1 MEATKPIL
9 LDDLAASLGVKPK
22 QVKAELKPGK
32 HWFVGRYKKTY
43 LTPAGQAKAKELYG
57 SWAKASDEIHEQLEK
72 VGIDPYAPAVAQD
85 EAIEPELED
94 VVSEPPAQP
103 EPPKA
108 DAGLARLLAE
118 SETAVVKHTRFANKR
133 VLLVTHKGSD
143 CICLCKDSRYF
154 TPGMVIPV
162 RYDGATLVSKYQPRR
177 LGKL

>member
-1 MEATKPIL
+1 METTKAIPIDEIAT
-9 LDDLAASLGVKPK
+9 SLGADAKVLKAQLK
-22 QVKAELKPGK
+22 QGK
-32 HWFVGRYKKTY
+32 HWTVGRYNKTY
-43 LTPAGQAKAKELYG
+43 LTPAGQAKAKELY
-57 SWAKASDEIHEQLEK
+57 
-72 VGIDPYAPAVAQD
+72 APAVAQD
-85 EAIEPELED
+85 EAIEPELEEA
-94 VVSEPPAQP
+94 VSEPPAQS
-103 EPPKA
+103 EPPKG

-162 RYDGATLVSKYQPRR
+162 RYDGNTLVSKYQPRR

>member
-32 HWFVGRYKKTY
+32 HWFIGRYKKTY
-43 LTPAGQAKAKELYG
+43 LNPAGQAKAKELY
-57 SWAKASDEIHEQLEK
+57 
-72 VGIDPYAPAVAQD
+72 APAVEQD
-85 EAIEPELED
+85 EAIEAKLEEAA
-94 VVSEPPAQP
+94 SEPPEQP

-143 CICLCKDSRYF
+143 RICLCKDSRYF

-162 RYDGATLVSKYQPRR
+162 RYDGNGLVSKYQPRR

>member
-1 MEATKPIL
+1 METTKAIPLDEIAT
-9 LDDLAASLGVKPK
+9 SLGADAKALKAQLK
-22 QVKAELKPGK
+22 QGK
-32 HWFVGRYKKTY
+32 HWVIGRYNKTMI
-43 LTPAGQAKAKELYG
+43 TPAGQAKAKELYG
-57 SWAKASDEIHEQLEK
+57 SWAKASDEIHERLEEA
-72 VGIDPYAPAVAQD
+72 GIDPYAPAEETPV
-85 EAIEPELED
+85 
-94 VVSEPPAQP
+94 QP
-103 EPPKA
+103 EPPKG

-162 RYDGATLVSKYQPRR
+162 RYDGSTLVSKYQPRR

>member
-1 MEATKPIL
+1 METTKPIL
-9 LDDLAASLGVKPK
+9 LDEIAASLGVKPK

-43 LTPAGQAKAKELYG
+43 LTPAGQAKAKELY
-57 SWAKASDEIHEQLEK
+57 
-72 VGIDPYAPAVAQD
+72 APAVAQD
-85 EAIEPELED
+85 EAIEPELEEA
-94 VVSEPPAQP
+94 VSEPPAQP
-103 EPPKA
+103 ELPKG

-162 RYDGATLVSKYQPRR
+162 RYDGNTLVSKYQPRR

>member
-1 MEATKPIL
+1 MATTKAIPI
-9 LDDLAASLGVKPK
+9 DQLATELSLSPE
-22 QVKAELKPGK
+22 QVKSVKTDLKQGK
-32 HWFVGRYKKTY
+32 HWVIGRYNKTMI
-43 LTPAGQAKAKELYG
+43 TPAGQAKAKELY
-57 SWAKASDEIHEQLEK
+57 
-72 VGIDPYAPAVAQD
+72 APAVEQD
-85 EAIEPELED
+85 EAIEPELEE

-133 VLLVTHKGSD
+133 VLLVTHKGND

-162 RYDGATLVSKYQPRR
+162 RYDGNTLVSKYQPRR

>member
-1 MEATKPIL
+1 METTKPIL
-9 LDDLAASLGVKPK
+9 LDDLAASLGADAKALKAQLK
-22 QVKAELKPGK
+22 QGK
-32 HWFVGRYKKTY
+32 HWTVGRYNKTY
-43 LTPAGQAKAKELYG
+43 LTPAGQAKAKELY
-57 SWAKASDEIHEQLEK
+57 
-72 VGIDPYAPAVAQD
+72 APAVEQD
-85 EAIEPELED
+85 EAIEAKLEEAA
-94 VVSEPPAQP
+94 SEPPEQP

-143 CICLCKDSRYF
+143 RICLCKDSRYF

-162 RYDGATLVSKYQPRR
+162 RYDGNGLVSKYQPRR

>member
-1 MEATKPIL
+1 METTKAIPI
-9 LDDLAASLGVKPK
+9 DEIAASLGADAKALKAQLK
-22 QVKAELKPGK
+22 QGK
-32 HWFVGRYKKTY
+32 HWVIGRYNKTMI
-43 LTPAGQAKAKELYG
+43 TPAGQAKAKEL
-57 SWAKASDEIHEQLEK
+57 
-72 VGIDPYAPAVAQD
+72 YAPAVAQD
-85 EAIEPELED
+85 EAIEPELEEA
-94 VVSEPPAQP
+94 VSEPPAQS
-103 EPPKA
+103 EPPKG

>member
-1 MEATKPIL
+1 METTKAIPIDEIAT
-9 LDDLAASLGVKPK
+9 SLGADAKALKAQLK
-22 QVKAELKPGK
+22 QGK
-32 HWFVGRYKKTY
+32 HWTVGRYNKTY
-43 LTPAGQAKAKELYG
+43 LTPAGQAKAKELY
-57 SWAKASDEIHEQLEK
+57 
-72 VGIDPYAPAVAQD
+72 APAVEQD
-85 EAIEPELED
+85 EAIEPELKEA
-94 VVSEPPAQP
+94 VLEPLAQP
-103 EPPKA
+103 EAQKA

-162 RYDGATLVSKYQPRR
+162 RYDGNALVSKYQPRR

>member
-1 MEATKPIL
+1 METTKPIL
-9 LDDLAASLGVKPK
+9 LDEIAASLGVKPK

-43 LTPAGQAKAKELYG
+43 LTPAGQAKAKELY
-57 SWAKASDEIHEQLEK
+57 AS
-72 VGIDPYAPAVAQD
+72 AVAQD
-85 EAIEPELED
+85 EAIEPELEEA
-94 VVSEPPAQP
+94 VSEPPAQS

-162 RYDGATLVSKYQPRR
+162 RYDGNTLVSKYQPRR

>member
-1 MEATKPIL
+1 METTKPIL
-9 LDDLAASLGVKPK
+9 LDEIAASLGVKPK

-43 LTPAGQAKAKELYG
+43 LTPAGQAKAKELY
-57 SWAKASDEIHEQLEK
+57 
-72 VGIDPYAPAVAQD
+72 APAVAQD
-85 EAIEPELED
+85 EAIEPELEEA
-94 VVSEPPAQP
+94 VSEPPAQS
-103 EPPKA
+103 EPPKG

-162 RYDGATLVSKYQPRR
+162 RYDGNTLVSKYQPRR

>member
-43 LTPAGQAKAKELYG
+43 LTPAGQAKAKELYELYG
-57 SWAKASDEIHEQLEK
+57 SWVETSNE
-72 VGIDPYAPAVAQD
+72 QD
-85 EAIEPELED
+85 EAIEPELEEA
-94 VVSEPPAQP
+94 VSEPPAQP
-103 EPPKA
+103 EPSKA

-133 VLLVTHKGSD
+133 VLLVAHKGSD

-162 RYDGATLVSKYQPRR
+162 RYDGNTLVSKYQPRR

>member
-1 MEATKPIL
+1 METTKPIL

-32 HWFVGRYKKTY
+32 HWFIGRYKKTY

-57 SWAKASDEIHEQLEK
+57 SWAKASDEIHEQLEEA
-72 VGIDPYAPAVAQD
+72 GIDPYAPA
-85 EAIEPELED
+85 E
-94 VVSEPPAQP
+94 EPPVQP

-162 RYDGATLVSKYQPRR
+162 RYDGNTLVSKYQPRR